1 MTQPSSKFD
10 AFAALH
16 VRGRP
21 LVLYNVWD
29 AGSAQAVARAGA
41 PAIATGSWSVAA
53 AHGFGDGEHVPFD
66 LVVANAARIAAAT
79 DLPTTIDLEGGYGA
93 RPDEVGASA
102 RAIAQAGC
110 IGCNFEDRIVQGEGL
125 HTVEA
130 QAARIAGLRA
140 AAGLAFFIN
149 ARTDIF
155 LQAPVETHAPAMVEA
170 ALVRAAAY
178 AAAGANGFF
187 APGLIDLTLIEA
199 LAKQCP
205 LPLNIMASPK
215 TPPAPDLARVGVA
228 RISHGPGPYRRMIA
242 ELEAAARGVY
252 A

>member
-1 MTQPSSKFD
+1 MTEPSFKFD

-16 VRGRP
+16 VPGRP
-21 LVLYNVWD
+21 VVLYNVWD

-41 PAIATGSWSVAA
+41 RAIATGSWSVATA
-53 AHGFGDGEHVPFD
+53 QGFGDGEDLPFD
-66 LVVANAARIAAAT
+66 LVAANAARIAAAT
-79 DLPTTIDLEGGYGA
+79 NLPTTIDLEGGYGA

-110 IGCNFEDRIVQGEGL
+110 IGCNFEDRIVRGEGL
-125 HTVEA
+125 YAVDA
-130 QAARIAGLRA
+130 QAARIAGIRA
-140 AAGLAFFIN
+140 ATGPAFFIN

-155 LQAPVETHAPAMVEA
+155 LQAPAETHVPAMVDA
-170 ALVRAAAY
+170 AVARAVAY

-187 APGLIDLTLIEA
+187 APGLVDLALIES
-199 LAKQCP
+199 LASRCP

-215 TPPAPDLARVGVA
+215 TPPAADLARVKVA

-242 ELEAAARGVY
+242 ELEAAARAIY